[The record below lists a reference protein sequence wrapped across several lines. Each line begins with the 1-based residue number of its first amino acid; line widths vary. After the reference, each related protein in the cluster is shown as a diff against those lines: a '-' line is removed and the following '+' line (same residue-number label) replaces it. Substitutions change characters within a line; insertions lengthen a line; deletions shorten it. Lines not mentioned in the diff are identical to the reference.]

1 MLYLKLKM
9 LAMLYLKL
17 KMTSQILGEV
27 FSIQRTIQKYLE

>member
-17 KMTSQILGEV
+17 KMTSQILGEA
-27 FSIQRTIQKYLE
+27 FSI